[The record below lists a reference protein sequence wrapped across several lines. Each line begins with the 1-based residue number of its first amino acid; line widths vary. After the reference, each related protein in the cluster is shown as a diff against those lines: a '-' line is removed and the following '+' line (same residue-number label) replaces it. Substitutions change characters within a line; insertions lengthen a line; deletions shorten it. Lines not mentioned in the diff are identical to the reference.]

1 MKDRMT
7 QVNELIQR
15 TLAEIFSQTLEI
27 PFEYF
32 VSVTRVSCS
41 SDLKTARVFLSV
53 LPFAKARDG
62 LVFIIRNKNHIQK
75 LLGEKINIKFTPIL
89 HYCLDDSE
97 EKASKV
103 YEVIDAL

>member
-1 MKDRMT
+1 MIDRMT
-7 QVNELIQR
+7 QVNELIQH

-53 LPFAKARDG
+53 LPFAKAEEG
-62 LVFIIRNKNHIQK
+62 LAFIIRNKNYIQK

-89 HYCLDDSE
+89 HYCLDNTE
-97 EKASKV
+97 EKATEV
-103 YEVIDAL
+103 YKVIDNL